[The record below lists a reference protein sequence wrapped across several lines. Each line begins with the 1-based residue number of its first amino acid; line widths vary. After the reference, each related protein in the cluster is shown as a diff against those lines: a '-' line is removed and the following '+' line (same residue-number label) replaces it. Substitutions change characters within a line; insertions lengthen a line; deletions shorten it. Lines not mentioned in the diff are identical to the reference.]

1 MACNQVVPHDAECQS
16 SRSDVLL
23 SARIDHSVLGPID
36 GPGAE
41 IGRHIADDNLTD
53 PEILRLSHA
62 ITLREDDTAN
72 AAFPARRLARVAIT
86 LLDGRHYESDWS
98 EARWD
103 AAAPP
108 SEKELRE
115 KYHAL
120 ADPVLGPHRAG
131 DIESAIET
139 LDKTALSALSQ
150 HILCPL

>member
-1 MACNQVVPHDAECQS
+1 MRLATSTP
-16 SRSDVLL
+16 RSTEEAQYSTSFPVAVAL
-23 SARIDHSVLGPID
+23 ARGTVAPAD
-36 GPGAE
+36 
-41 IGRHIADDNLTD
+41 IADGNLTD

-62 ITLREDDTAN
+62 ITLREDDIAN

-86 LLDGRHYESDWS
+86 LLDGRHFESDWS

-108 SEKELRE
+108 SENELRE

-139 LDKTALSALSQ
+139 LDKTALTALSQ